1 MRIGVL
7 GGSFDPVHNGH
18 LGVARAVADALD
30 LDEVLLVPAA
40 QAPLK
45 DAGVRADG
53 ASRLA
58 MLRLALDEAAGGRR
72 MRVSDIELRRGGVSY
87 TAETLRALRAERP
100 ADAFTWIV
108 GADQLA
114 RLGSWREPRVLA
126 ELADWAAYARPG
138 YAWPGA
144 GTGATDASTGPVPG
158 LRVTR
163 VEPAGGLWEIS
174 SSEVRARL
182 AKGESLA
189 GLVPDK
195 VIEYIREKGLY
206 AAH

>member
-7 GGSFDPVHNGH
+7 GGSFDPVHHGH
-18 LGVARAVADALD
+18 LGVARAVADALA
-30 LDEVLLVPAA
+30 LDEVWLVPAA

-45 DAGVRADG
+45 NAGVRADG
-53 ASRLA
+53 EDRLE
-58 MLRLALDEAAGGRR
+58 MLRRAVAELEEREGERR
-72 MRVSDIELRRGGVSY
+72 LRVSDIELRRGGVSY
-87 TAETLRALRAERP
+87 TAETLRRLRAERP
-100 ADAFTWIV
+100 TDAFTWII

-114 RLGSWREPRVLA
+114 RLGSWREPEALA

-138 YAWPGA
+138 YPWIETVSPV
-144 GTGATDASTGPVPG
+144 SPPVPG

-163 VEPAGGLWEIS
+163 IEPVGGLWQIS
-174 SSEVRARL
+174 SSEVRERL
-182 AKGESLA
+182 RKGESLA
-189 GLVPDK
+189 GLAPDK